1 MQSGK
6 GRIMQFDRIR
16 AMFFQRTLR
25 ACWCTCAPRSTVV
38 PGMGSEASARAASVK
53 FSSRQGRAAPLCLCA
68 VSAER
73 CPVAALSWRFD
84 RAIRARPVPGRR
96 FVLRDKVHLPPAPE
110 STLFFRSCVILMTL
124 SSVQNNCTPLPP
136 PNPQDGGEGEQ
147 RSELWCGQLI
157 PQPCQS
163 CYAPLPPSMNQRDVG
178 TPLLCSDPV

>member
-1 MQSGK
+1 
-6 GRIMQFDRIR
+6 MQFDRIR

-84 RAIRARPVPGRR
+84 PNPVPGRR

-124 SSVQNNCTPLPP
+124 SSVQNNCTPSPP
-136 PNPQDGGEGEQ
+136 KPSGWGWGRTALWALVWPINSPAM
-147 RSELWCGQLI
+147 SELLCPPAAEHESERRWHA
-157 PQPCQS
+157 
-163 CYAPLPPSMNQRDVG
+163 APVQWPSLRAGGGGVRR
-178 TPLLCSDPV
+178 LS